1 MGRDVNRHSGA
12 DEETL
17 VCPDDGCCGIVS
29 VLNVVDGC
37 ECMYVQYIGF
47 EYPRIKR
54 AYFAVKLMSPLS
66 SLPSRSLGLNGS
78 SHASQ

>member
-37 ECMYVQYIGF
+37 ECMYVQYMYI
-47 EYPRIKR
+47 YLYNIDYIQHIQP
-54 AYFAVKLMSPLS
+54 
-66 SLPSRSLGLNGS
+66 
-78 SHASQ
+78 